1 MKNKNVTGWK
11 YTHPHDKLK
20 YDANCFYEELQVG
33 MKIVGGVALLSFI
46 IFMVAVL
53 VGSLAIIFYDDNSVN
68 LLSNQ

>member
-33 MKIVGGVALLSFI
+33 MKIVGGVALLSFLL
-46 IFMVAVL
+46 FTLVAL
-53 VGSLAIIFYDDNSVN
+53 VS